1 MPLAQMD
8 PRIKRQPTLE
18 AVKRIV
24 LSESLKQ
31 TIVVIFEDLHWID
44 AQRKAAGLSHRRS
57 LRS

>member
-8 PRIKRQPTLE
+8 PQIKRQRTLE

-31 TIVVIFEDLHWID
+31 TVVVIFEDLHWID
-44 AQRKAAGLSHRRS
+44 AQTRAAGLFHRRS

>member
-8 PRIKRQPTLE
+8 PQIKRQPTLE
-18 AVKRIV
+18 AVKRVV

-31 TIVVIFEDLHWID
+31 TVVVIFEDLHWID
-44 AQRKAAGLSHRRS
+44 AQTTAAGLSHRRS